1 MNPGTR
7 IRKHAA
13 HAWHAALI
21 TCALS
26 VGAAAHAT
34 SQGPVADG
42 PYVGTLPCAD
52 CAGIRTALTLYTTG
66 AGGAPLVYRMTATY
80 LGTRDGDRTEE
91 RLGPWARVG
100 TGADAIVRLEPHQ
113 ETMRQSLRRADADTL
128 VLLDLDEKPI
138 ATAMDLHLRRDA
150 TATAARLAPPR
161 TLWRGT
167 LRRDADRLVLA
178 PCSGGQ
184 PMRVRDVSPES
195 VVTAAL
201 TDLGFDRL
209 GRVYLEAYGT
219 PRQGALMLDRLNR
232 AGVEMGCPNEAIGFQ
247 ALGHEPDWSL
257 VSNRSAV
264 RLVQLGGTTLSAP
277 PLPLSWRW
285 PAGRPDRAVATLATS
300 TEGSAFS
307 VVLTPGLCRD
317 TMADAVYGFRAQ
329 AGVAR
334 PEPTREFTGRAFV
347 GNESLS

>member
-1 MNPGTR
+1 MNPGSR
-7 IRKHAA
+7 IHYSGAR
-13 HAWHAALI
+13 AWRSALLG
-21 TCALS
+21 CALAI
-26 VGAAAHAT
+26 GAAAHAT

-52 CAGIRTALTLYTTG
+52 CAGIRTTLTLYTMG
-66 AGGAPLVYRMTATY
+66 NGGAPLVYRMTATY

-91 RLGPWARVG
+91 RLGPWTRVG
-100 TGADAIVRLEPHQ
+100 TGADALVRLEPYQ
-113 ETMRQSLRRADADTL
+113 ETIRQSLRRAGYDTL
-128 VLLDLDEKPI
+128 VLLDRDEKPI
-138 ATAMDLHLRRDA
+138 ATAMDLRLRRDA
-150 TATAARLAPPR
+150 AATAARLEPPR

-167 LRRDADRLVLA
+167 LRREADRLVLA
-178 PCSGGQ
+178 PCGGGQ

-219 PRQGALMLDRLNR
+219 LRQGELRLDRLNR
-232 AGVEMGCPNEAIGFQ
+232 AGVEMGCPKEAVGFQ

-264 RLVQLGGTTLSAP
+264 RFAPLGGATLSSP
-277 PLPLSWRW
+277 PVPLSSHW

-300 TEGSAFS
+300 TEGSALNA
-307 VVLTPGLCRD
+307 VLTPGVCRD
-317 TMADAVYGFRAQ
+317 TMADAVYGDVPILVER
-329 AGVAR
+329 
-334 PEPTREFTGRAFV
+334 GRMTAPH
-347 GNESLS
+347 S